1 MPSIPTPIRKW
12 IEQFASERGFFSSS
26 SDVDHDATSNRTH
39 DGDDIEPSSVTT
51 DTLEANTELNG
62 PTASEGDV
70 VTLPSNPD
78 VVPIFFDSQTGQP
91 LVPDLE
97 ETV

>member
-1 MPSIPTPIRKW
+1 MVTVT
-12 IEQFASERGFFSSS
+12 EL
-26 SDVDHDATSNRTH
+26 NRAP
-39 DGDDIEPSSVTT
+39 DGRFN
-51 DTLEANTELNG
+51 TLEANTELSG
-62 PTASEGDV
+62 PTATEGDV

-78 VVPIFFDSQTGQP
+78 AVPIFFDTQTGQP

>member
-1 MPSIPTPIRKW
+1 MVTVTETNREP
-12 IEQFASERGFFSSS
+12 
-26 SDVDHDATSNRTH
+26 DVTVGA
-39 DGDDIEPSSVTT
+39 
-51 DTLEANTELNG
+51 LEANTELNG

-78 VVPIFFDSQTGQP
+78 VVPIFFDTQTGQP